1 MEYSKWRSAEVVRVG
16 FSWLVA
22 ASRSR
27 PTASTSVSGAIK
39 SSKIWRGTAILICNC
54 LRRDTAVIG
63 RMRHF
68 SALFSGA
75 RNHEIGKE
83 ICGCG
88 SGCGVGCGSGSGCG
102 FARGTAEVSFPAVG
116 PAKGH
121 GALKII
127 AEGIAGNYGVRSTHA
142 PNETGRARC
151 CSVRANSPI
160 E

>member
-68 SALFSGA
+68 SALFKRRAEPRNRQRDLWLWFWLRRRLWLRLRLRLCA
-75 RNHEIGKE
+75 RH
-83 ICGCG
+83 
-88 SGCGVGCGSGSGCG
+88 
-102 FARGTAEVSFPAVG
+102 R
-116 PAKGH
+116 
-121 GALKII
+121 
-127 AEGIAGNYGVRSTHA
+127 
-142 PNETGRARC
+142 
-151 CSVRANSPI
+151 
-160 E
+160 